1 VTVIHRPGP
10 VELRTEYDLLR
21 AEYAELLAHA
31 RAAVAAARLGQ
42 AAPLAFLEGHL
53 AEHGQDPPPGAQ
65 PAAEVARA
73 YAAAVDAYLSG
84 LVKGKYRRMRTA
96 VGLASVV
103 LGLIVVA
110 VMVVGVI
117 V

>member
-1 VTVIHRPGP
+1 MTVIHRPSTAE
-10 VELRTEYDLLR
+10 VRTEYDLLR
-21 AEYAELLAHA
+21 VEYAELLAHA

-42 AAPLAFLEGHL
+42 VAPLAFLEGHL

-84 LVKGKYRRMRTA
+84 LVKREYRRMRTA
-96 VGLASVV
+96 VGLAAVV
-103 LGLIVVA
+103 LGLIA

-117 V
+117 A